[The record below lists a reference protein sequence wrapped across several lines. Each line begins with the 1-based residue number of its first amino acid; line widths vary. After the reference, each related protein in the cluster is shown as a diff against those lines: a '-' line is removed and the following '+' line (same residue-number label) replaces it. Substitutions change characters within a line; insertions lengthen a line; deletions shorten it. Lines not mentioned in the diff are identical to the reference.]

1 MGTFLAV
8 IFKGLQS
15 VDAPTLIFVLR
26 AVCVPRSPR
35 TSSFGASRWTFTDME
50 SMMIRILLPACL
62 FLAAILLFHTDLPT
76 TAYQAHAA
84 TRVAQEDSDKAQAPD
99 TSAPDTD
106 SSDKSGSPP
115 KDEE

>member
-1 MGTFLAV
+1 MHAEKPPNILLRGF
-8 IFKGLQS
+8 S
-15 VDAPTLIFVLR
+15 VALYR
-26 AVCVPRSPR
+26 
-35 TSSFGASRWTFTDME
+35 E

-106 SSDKSGSPP
+106 SSDKFGSPP